1 MNKRLQLLVF
11 LLIQIQ
17 FVAICV
23 LIYFHFE
30 MKDTIDA
37 LVEENSALQMALD
50 MLKYYYNNGIGKNI

>member
-37 LVEENSALQMALD
+37 LVEENSALQMTFD
-50 MLKYYYNNGIGKNI
+50 MLKYY

>member
-17 FVAICV
+17 FAAICV